1 MSFRIRAAAVLA
13 LLMTA
18 AASAAQAAPA
28 KPVIDPA
35 CFEGVGWEVDPASE
49 AIQINGCRPVAQIA
63 APNAQGW
70 IEFDR
75 PNNGGFIMGKLV
87 SVAKSGAV
95 TFDVIDNGGGSGNFG
110 YRVTGTPNAKGVLAK
125 KGLKIALSGG
135 H

>member
-1 MSFRIRAAAVLA
+1 MSFGIRAVAAIVL
-13 LLMTA
+13 LTA
-18 AASAAQAAPA
+18 AQAGGASAAP

-35 CFEGVGWEVDPASE
+35 CFQAVAWEVDPSAE
-49 AIQINGCRPVAQIA
+49 PIQINGCRPASQIPA
-63 APNAQGW
+63 ANAQGW

-75 PNNGGFIMGKLV
+75 PDNGGFIMGKLV

-110 YRVTGTPNAKGVLAK
+110 YRVTGMPNAKGVLAK